1 MLFVGVWQGDDAL
14 QRRARSALRET
25 AALFPELAASATAET
40 SWQGTSWLACID
52 AGEPVQSLLSQE
64 RARLIEG
71 VALED
76 GEVVVPAA
84 LAEGFESRALDGQ
97 FAVID
102 ATPQRLR
109 VVTDPAGFC
118 PLYWAREGEAW
129 LVANRV
135 EILARALRYSSVD
148 LEGAATSLALGW
160 PIGERTLCGGV
171 TAVPF
176 GTDLTW
182 RSRGS
187 EPTQQ
192 RHGPWLD
199 GRPGSAGASDL
210 AERLVSTCTAVGRWA
225 GRLQAPITAG
235 LDSRVIVAL
244 LEAGGVDAAYYTV
257 GPGWDA
263 EAGTEIARRL
273 GLEHR
278 VFTFGRDDV
287 IDAWPAL
294 VEQLAA
300 QNDGMVSLWQAADLL
315 TPAGRPLQLWGVGGE
330 VARGSS
336 TGVRNAVSL
345 RSGKQIEHIVAAVG
359 STPLLTADGAA
370 AARRL
375 LTGRLEELVELP
387 YRRRDLREALYVHE
401 RHRTYGANARKTTP
415 ILQFTPFATRDFYE
429 AAFAVDPA
437 LRPSSPVHFRLLQ
450 QLSPELHRYPVAG
463 GGWRV
468 QVPYVN
474 LLQSRWRQR
483 RGEDVMEVPH
493 QLTWIDGVYRDVVA
507 RCLDHDRSVLWE
519 IVDRAA
525 IERLARCE
533 AAGAQLRGWP
543 NPCCQW
549 RRSSSTR
556 RSGGGATVRVRLR
569 R

>member
-1 MLFVGVWQGDDAL
+1 MLFVGVWQGDEAL

-25 AALFPELAASATAET
+25 AALFPELATSATAET
-40 SWQGTSWLACID
+40 SWQGTSWLACVD
-52 AGEPVQSLLSQE
+52 AGEPVQSLLSRE

-76 GEVVVPAA
+76 GEVVVPAG

-135 EILARALRYSSVD
+135 EILARALGHSSVD

-160 PIGERTLCGGV
+160 PIGERTLCRGV

-182 RSRGS
+182 RTGQS

-199 GRPGSAGASDL
+199 GRPASAGASDL
-210 AERLVSTCTAVGRWA
+210 AERLVSTCAAVGRWA

-244 LEAGGVDAAYYTV
+244 LEAGGVDATYYTV

-263 EAGTEIARRL
+263 DAGDDIARRL

-278 VFTFGRDDV
+278 VLTFGRDDV
-287 IDAWPAL
+287 VAAWPGL
-294 VEQLAA
+294 VECLVA

-315 TPAGRPLQLWGVGGE
+315 APAGGPLQLWGVGGE

-336 TGVRNAVSL
+336 TGVRNVVSL
-345 RSGKQIEHIVAAVG
+345 RSRKQIEHIVTALG
-359 STPLLTADGAA
+359 SPPLLTADGAA
-370 AARRL
+370 AAKRL
-375 LTGRLEELVELP
+375 LTKRLEELVELP

-401 RHRTYGANARKTTP
+401 RRRVAGANSRKTAP
-415 ILQFTPFATRDFYE
+415 VLQFTPFATRPFLE

-437 LRPSSPVHFRLLQ
+437 LRPSSPVHFRLLE
-450 QLSPELHRYPVAG
+450 QLSPALHAYPVTG
-463 GGWRV
+463 GGW
-468 QVPYVN
+468 
-474 LLQSRWRQR
+474 LLQAPYINLMQARWRRR
-483 RGEDVMEVPH
+483 RGTATREVPH
-493 QLTWIDGVYRDVVA
+493 QLTWFDGVYRDVLA
-507 RCLDHDRSVLWE
+507 RCLDRSTSPLWE
-519 IVDRAA
+519 VVDRAP
-525 IERLARCE
+525 IERLAQAEPDPVELRRMTRGLLSVCTVFE
-533 AAGAQLRGWP
+533 YEARRQAAG
-543 NPCCQW
+543 
-549 RRSSSTR
+549 
-556 RSGGGATVRVRLR
+556 
-569 R
+569 